1 MDGRQVEQVRRF
13 NRIVS
18 RRIGALDESYLARGR
33 PLGEARVIVEIGTA
47 GRIDLRVLR
56 EKLRLDS
63 GYLSRLLRA
72 LEAQNLV
79 AVRKRADDGRVRHA
93 TLTKAGRIEFK
104 AYDRLSDRVAC
115 SILEPLNA
123 ARRERLI
130 AAMHEV
136 ERLLQAEAIVV
147 SREAPENSHARWCLR
162 QYFAELAARFDTGF
176 DPKQGNDLT
185 DAEMTPPG
193 GYLLVARLDGA
204 PVGCGA
210 LKRLSRAT
218 GEIKRVWTAPNMRG
232 GGFAS
237 KLMDELEELARKLGF
252 RRVRLDTNRTLTE
265 AYALYRQRGYYE
277 IARYNDNPYAHHWFE
292 KRLTSNAK
300 S

>member
-104 AYDRLSDRVAC
+104 AYDRLSDRVA
-115 SILEPLNA
+115 
-123 ARRERLI
+123 
-130 AAMHEV
+130 
-136 ERLLQAEAIVV
+136 
-147 SREAPENSHARWCLR
+147 
-162 QYFAELAARFDTGF
+162 
-176 DPKQGNDLT
+176 
-185 DAEMTPPG
+185 
-193 GYLLVARLDGA
+193 
-204 PVGCGA
+204 
-210 LKRLSRAT
+210 
-218 GEIKRVWTAPNMRG
+218 
-232 GGFAS
+232 
-237 KLMDELEELARKLGF
+237 
-252 RRVRLDTNRTLTE
+252 
-265 AYALYRQRGYYE
+265 
-277 IARYNDNPYAHHWFE
+277 
-292 KRLTSNAK
+292 
-300 S
+300 